1 MSSADHPLSTNGI
14 VKKYGPRTTIGPITL
29 NIGKKWIFGF
39 LGPNGAGKTT
49 TIRMILG
56 LSKPNHGTVDVFGH
70 NPSLDPQRALK
81 KIGYAPELPNFQTF
95 FSGSDLLNFAAK
107 LHGLSTLRRKARVRE
122 LLEMVGL
129 RDHSEKKIGKYSK
142 GMVQRLSVA
151 QALINDPDLV
161 IMDEPTLGMDPAAT
175 IYFRDLFRTLVSDG
189 KTIFISSH
197 QLDEVQKI
205 ATHVG
210 MINKGKIVF
219 QGTTSS
225 ILDAFAKD
233 YVIEVELETMDK
245 EIIRSIARLDY
256 ISQVTPVNGRIHI
269 RLNEKR
275 DLRANLAE
283 DIIKNGGRL
292 LAMTLHK
299 ATLEDAFVETL
310 RGESPIPEEN

>member
-1 MSSADHPLSTNGI
+1 MSSDDYPLSTNNI
-14 VKKYGPRTTIGPITL
+14 VKKYGPKTTIGPISL
-29 NIGKKWIFGF
+29 DIGKKWIFGF

-56 LSKPNHGTVDVFGH
+56 LSKPNKGSVSVFGKD
-70 NPSLDPQRALK
+70 PSKDPERALNN
-81 KIGYAPELPNFQTF
+81 IGYAPELPNFQTF
-95 FSGSDLLNFAAK
+95 FSGEDLLNFAAK
-107 LHGLSTLRRKARVRE
+107 LHRLSNSERRTRVPE

-129 RDHSEKKIGKYSK
+129 SDHAGKKIGKYSK

-151 QALINDPDLV
+151 QALINDPELI

-175 IYFRDLFRTLVSDG
+175 IYFRDLFKTIVSEG

-205 ATHVG
+205 STHVG

-219 QGTTSS
+219 QGTTRS

-233 YVIEVELETMDK
+233 YSIEGELETLDR
-245 EIIRSIARLDY
+245 EILTKIGQLDY
-256 ISQVTPVNGRIHI
+256 IDRVKVVNGRIHI
-269 RLNEKR
+269 KLNEKR
-275 DLRANLAE
+275 DLRATLAE

-292 LAMTLHK
+292 IGMALHE

-310 RGESPIPEEN
+310 RGEIPILEKN